1 MARRSVR
8 TDSCLPVVRGWARC
22 FPTSS
27 GIASDPR
34 SRKCSSSALRPAIAA
49 SPRRPC
55 RSGRITGRI
64 SCTGFRATSGG
75 ASRLPTTRGART
87 SIRPTV
93 TDSPGPKR
101 CRPRATIW
109 RFASRRSRARPCSS
123 RVSVSTRIRPTS
135 TSLSTAIRRRR
146 MRGWSAAVQDMGSS
160 MARRSESWSRG
171 WCSMGSRRMS
181 NSGSPAL
188 LDSDFERFKRGL
200 PRDFPGHVR
209 DTYHIDLSARYLG
222 QRLPHPVGKGSG
234 QLSLNAGQLETDAEA
249 GLAFAVLKTVI
260 AQNAAGAQSMAA
272 WAIHE
277 TKMKVER
284 RGETG
289 GWTVTWKGRGWDRS
303 FDDYLALVRAG
314 RDLTRSGRLL
324 AVPSVKYHLPRLDEP
339 FRDDEYAFTTRALAD
354 AWGESPLLLEKDFSP
369 TLAGDA
375 LADEKAQILR
385 WLREVPARI
394 RQHADVRL
402 AMKLMNA
409 RFEDAFQVEMVNAA
423 SSADAL
429 VVFNRLFD
437 AAKRVAYGGTELS
450 DRNLRVLGRPSGRQA
465 VRPSLCGTG
474 NIHSGRMIVEYALRG
489 CSSVQ
494 LHTFFQLPLEEYP
507 ATEGSRTQRALH
519 ALIFEP
525 RDGLIAVV
533 LEREAEGKLER
544 RGGEL
549 HFLDLL
555 PDAYNAR

>member
-1 MARRSVR
+1 
-8 TDSCLPVVRGWARC
+8 
-22 FPTSS
+22 
-27 GIASDPR
+27 
-34 SRKCSSSALRPAIAA
+34 
-49 SPRRPC
+49 
-55 RSGRITGRI
+55 
-64 SCTGFRATSGG
+64 
-75 ASRLPTTRGART
+75 
-87 SIRPTV
+87 
-93 TDSPGPKR
+93 
-101 CRPRATIW
+101 
-109 RFASRRSRARPCSS
+109 
-123 RVSVSTRIRPTS
+123 
-135 TSLSTAIRRRR
+135 
-146 MRGWSAAVQDMGSS
+146 
-160 MARRSESWSRG
+160 
-171 WCSMGSRRMS
+171 MS

-209 DTYHIDLSARYLG
+209 ETYRIDLSARYLG
-222 QRLPHPVGKGSG
+222 QRLPHPVGKASG

-324 AVPSVKYHLPRLDEP
+324 AVPSVKYHLPRLHEP

-375 LADEKAQILR
+375 LADEEAQILR
-385 WLREVPARI
+385 WLHEVPQRI
-394 RQHADVRL
+394 RAHADVRL

-409 RFEDAFQVEMVNAA
+409 RFDDAFQVEMVNVA

-525 RDGLIAVV
+525 RDGLIAVMR
-533 LEREAEGKLER
+533 EREAAGLLDR
-544 RGGEL
+544 SGGEL
-549 HFLDLL
+549 RFLDLV
-555 PDAYNAR
+555 PEETQ